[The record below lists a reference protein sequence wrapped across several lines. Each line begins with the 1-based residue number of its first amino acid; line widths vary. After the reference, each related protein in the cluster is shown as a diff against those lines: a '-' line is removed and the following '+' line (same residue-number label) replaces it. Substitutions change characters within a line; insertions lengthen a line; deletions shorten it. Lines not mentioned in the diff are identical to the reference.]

1 MSIYDP
7 RSKQGMYSRGS
18 NTYNGISKTP
28 NPVGLNQHKF
38 NPQKAAKLRK
48 KHQAKKMNS
57 IQMAA
62 MMKMSMMKG
71 KM

>member
-1 MSIYDP
+1 MNIYDS
-7 RSKQGMYSRGS
+7 RSKQGIYSRGT
-18 NTYNGISKTP
+18 NNYNGVSKTP

>member
-1 MSIYDP
+1 MNIHDP
-7 RSKQGMYSRGS
+7 RSKQGIYSRGT
-18 NTYNGISKTP
+18 NNYNGVSKTP

-48 KHQAKKMNS
+48 KHQAKKINS